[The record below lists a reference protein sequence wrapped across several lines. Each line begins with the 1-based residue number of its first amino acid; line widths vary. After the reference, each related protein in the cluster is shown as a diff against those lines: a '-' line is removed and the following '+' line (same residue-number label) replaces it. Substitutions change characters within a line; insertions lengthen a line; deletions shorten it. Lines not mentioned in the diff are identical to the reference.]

1 MSWKRPPPRPAK
13 QIGGRIGP
21 RATVVV
27 PLVDSAAPVVT
38 EKTDRLVSEDYRR
51 FVAMHSCM
59 RCGKSGPSQ
68 CAHANEGKGM
78 GWKVCDRR
86 TFPLC
91 VACHEEIDQSRGLTR
106 EQRRELERQYVE
118 AMQTAA
124 REAGRKEFK
133 DIA

>member
-1 MSWKRPPPRPAK
+1 MTWKRPPRRPAK
-13 QIGGRIGP
+13 QIGGNIGS

-27 PLVDSAAPVVT
+27 PVIESAAPFVT
-38 EKTDRLVSEDYRR
+38 RKTDRLVSESYRR
-51 FVAMHSCM
+51 FVSLHSCM

-91 VACHEEIDQSRGLTR
+91 PECHEEIDQSRGLTR
-106 EQRRELERQYVE
+106 DQRRDLERQYVE
-118 AMQTAA
+118 AMQQAA
-124 REAGRKEFK
+124 REAGRPE
-133 DIA
+133 IS